1 MNNAVDGKTME
12 NLRNGINVK
21 LVSNKK
27 VYLKWASKP
36 SYLSHKVFDN
46 DLVVIHNNKV
56 ALMLNKPAYI
66 GMYMMELNK
75 VLTYE
80 FHYDYIKNKY
90 FNNSRLVFTDNDSL
104 MYEIKAGDVKLE
116 MSLKILTAIEKCL
129 NLVIIELSQNIMIV
143 QLN

>member
-1 MNNAVDGKTME
+1 
-12 NLRNGINVK
+12 
-21 LVSNKK
+21 
-27 VYLKWASKP
+27 
-36 SYLSHKVFDN
+36 
-46 DLVVIHNNKV
+46 
-56 ALMLNKPAYI
+56 MLNKLAYI
-66 GMYMMELNK
+66 GMYIMELNK

-104 MYEIKAGDVKLE
+104 MYEIKAGDIKLE

-129 NLVIIELSQNIMIV
+129 NLVIIEQSQNIMIV